1 MASAINMRGLLEAGV
16 HFGHQSRRWNPKMR
30 RFIFTQRNNI
40 HIIDLA
46 QTVTALNQAYEF
58 IADTVERGGT
68 VLFVG
73 TKKQAQ
79 ETIAEEADRAG
90 QYFINQRWMG
100 GLLTNYVTIRARIR
114 YLQDLE
120 QRREQ
125 GDFDR
130 LPKKEALK
138 YEHEIEK
145 LNRLLG
151 GIREMQKLP
160 SALYVVDPRKEH
172 IAVAEANRLGIP
184 IIAMVDTNCDPD
196 LIDWVI
202 PSNDDAIRAVRLITS
217 KIADAA
223 EEGRLRNEA
232 ARADLIAQREEEE
245 AAAVADGYVA
255 EPEPELVGQ
264 S

>member
-1 MASAINMRGLLEAGV
+1 MRGLLEAGV
-16 HFGHQSRRWNPKMR
+16 HFGHQSRRWNPKMK

-46 QTVTALNQAYEF
+46 QTVGALNQAHGF

-79 ETIAEEADRAG
+79 ETIAEEAGRSG

-125 GDFDR
+125 GDFER

-151 GIREMQKLP
+151 GIREMNKLP

-172 IAVAEANRLGIP
+172 IAIAEANRLGIP
-184 IIAMVDTNCDPD
+184 VVAMVDTNCDPD

-232 ARADLIAQREEEE
+232 ARADLTAQREEEE

-264 S
+264 P

>member
-1 MASAINMRGLLEAGV
+1 MRGLLEAGV
-16 HFGHQSRRWNPKMR
+16 HFGHQSRRWNPKMK

-46 QTVTALNQAYEF
+46 QTVSALNQAHAF
-58 IADTVERGGT
+58 IANTVERGGT
-68 VLFVG
+68 ILFVG

-79 ETIAEEADRAG
+79 ETIADEAGRSG

-100 GLLTNYVTIRARIR
+100 GLLTNYVTIRARIG

-125 GDFDR
+125 GDFER

-151 GIREMQKLP
+151 GIREMNKLP

-172 IAVAEANRLGIP
+172 IAIAEANRLGIP
-184 IIAMVDTNCDPD
+184 VVAMVDTNCDPD

-232 ARADLIAQREEEE
+232 ARADLVAQREEEE

-264 S
+264 P

>member
-184 IIAMVDTNCDPD
+184 IVAMVDTNCDPD